1 MVMTSSQGEITEW
14 LKAWSGGRDDA
25 LPKVIGLIYRELR
38 RLAARHL
45 RRERPGHTLQT
56 TALVHEAYLRLCDQE
71 NVVWQNRAQFY
82 AIAARLM
89 RRILIDYARRRLTA
103 ERKMPVL
110 KLGIEESARQPELEL
125 IALDETL
132 NRLAELDPQQSR
144 LVELR
149 YFGGLSIK
157 DTAEV
162 MGISPAT
169 VKREWTI
176 ARAWLHRELKSG

>member
-1 MVMTSSQGEITEW
+1 
-14 LKAWSGGRDDA
+14 
-25 LPKVIGLIYRELR
+25 
-38 RLAARHL
+38 
-45 RRERPGHTLQT
+45 
-56 TALVHEAYLRLCDQE
+56 LCDQK
-71 NVVWQNRAQFY
+71 NVVWQNRTQFY

-89 RRILIDYARRRLTA
+89 RRILIDYARKRLTA

-110 KLGIEESARQPELEL
+110 KLGIEDHAKQPELEL

-132 NRLAELDPQQSR
+132 YRLAELDPQQSR
-144 LVELR
+144 VVELR